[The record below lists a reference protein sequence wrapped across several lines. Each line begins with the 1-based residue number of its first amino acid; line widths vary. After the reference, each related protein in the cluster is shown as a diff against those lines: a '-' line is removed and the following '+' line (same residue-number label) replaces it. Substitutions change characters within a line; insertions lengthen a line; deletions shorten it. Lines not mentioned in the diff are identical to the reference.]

1 MKDTLRL
8 QKKGFPVGVIE
19 MIGLLAVDA
28 VLIFCIIILAMKLWD
43 CSANLDRAEYRID
56 SRRISEKP
64 RERIGL
70 HDCYLRHIF
79 RNA

>member
-1 MKDTLRL
+1 
-8 QKKGFPVGVIE
+8 

-64 RERIGL
+64 RERTGL
-70 HDCYLRHIF
+70 HELHYKSVGFLFDEYYRSYC
-79 RNA
+79 